1 MVVSGR
7 VGPGPTAV
15 VSGLLPNPSVGE
27 SRLPRAGPREEPS
40 LSREIKVN
48 KVSDKQKRRAEHIED
63 KLEKQGMGRD
73 QAEQEALRQAVDE
86 QGPSAGGAHAA
97 ADSPKHANH
106 ERDHRLG
113 SDKTFHSG
121 QP

>member
-1 MVVSGR
+1 MSDE
-7 VGPGPTAV
+7 
-15 VSGLLPNPSVGE
+15 LD
-27 SRLPRAGPREEPS
+27 
-40 LSREIKVN
+40 VN
-48 KVSDKQKRRAEHIED
+48 QVSDKQKRRAEHIED
-63 KLEKQGMGRD
+63 KLEKQGMGHD

-86 QGPSAGGAHAA
+86 QGTSAGGAHAA

-113 SDKTFHSG
+113 SDKTFHLG